1 MVAILLA
8 SGFEESEAIVPA
20 DLLRRAG
27 VEVALVSLGELL
39 VESSHHITVRAD
51 MTLAELDSSKVE
63 LLFLPGGLGGVD
75 NLSKDGRVAALVR
88 ELADKG
94 KYVTAICAAPTL
106 LGGYGLLKGKRAVC
120 YPGMEEGLT
129 GAQVQKGC
137 PVVTDGRIVTGE
149 AAGSA
154 VPFGLKLVETLKGP
168 QATREVAQAIHY
180 HGEF

>member
-8 SGFEESEAIVPA
+8 PGFEESEAIVPA

-39 VESSHHITVRAD
+39 VESSHHITLRAD
-51 MTLAELDSSKVE
+51 MTLEQLDSSEVE

-75 NLSKDGRVAALVR
+75 NLAKDGRVAALVR

-106 LGGYGLLKGKRAVC
+106 LGKWGLLTGKDAVC
-120 YPGMEEGLT
+120 YPGMEDGLT
-129 GAQVQKGC
+129 GAQARMDRGF
-137 PVVTDGRIVTGE
+137 VVDGKIITGR
-149 AAGSA
+149 AAGS
-154 VPFGLKLVETLKGP
+154 VFDFGLALVEALAGKEE
-168 QATREVAQAIHY
+168 ADKVR
-180 HGEF
+180 HGIYY